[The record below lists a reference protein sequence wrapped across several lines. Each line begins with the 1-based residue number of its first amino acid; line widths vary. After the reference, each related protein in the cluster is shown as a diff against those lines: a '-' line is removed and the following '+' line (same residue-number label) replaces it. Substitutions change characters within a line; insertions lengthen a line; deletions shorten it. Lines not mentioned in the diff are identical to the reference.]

1 MATMMMMTRA
11 KTTKD
16 QDQDQDGEVKSSQ
29 VYTATIHK
37 KIILASRGVHKK
49 RRRALRALFSAKSP
63 TAKIMDHGEDGHR

>member
-37 KIILASRGVHKK
+37 KKAA
-49 RRRALRALFSAKSP
+49 RAESSLLC
-63 TAKIMDHGEDGHR
+63 

>member
-16 QDQDQDGEVKSSQ
+16 QDQDQDQDGEVKSTQ

-37 KIILASRGVHKK
+37 KKAA
-49 RRRALRALFSAKSP
+49 RAESSLLY
-63 TAKIMDHGEDGHR
+63 